1 MSHPHIDPTGS
12 RPEPQ
17 QRVAGG
23 TAAELGHPLLEL
35 RWYGELA
42 RLLADPVMCGR
53 GVPRGD
59 GRSVLLLPGFLAGD
73 SSLSLLAL
81 FLRRIGYRPI
91 RCGIWF
97 NSGCFA
103 TFDRRMVDRLVGAHE
118 RSGRRV
124 AIIGHSRGAHY
135 ARSLAARHPNL
146 VSDVVAMG
154 AGLED
159 PLDVSALCHTGA
171 VAVRTVL
178 HTGDPRRAALG
189 CLTAGCTCAPS
200 RAFNMAV
207 PNQVRVTSIF
217 SRTDGVVRWS
227 SCVVDYATCVE
238 VPGSHL
244 GMMCSRH
251 TYRAVAHALA
261 EPSSSDSSDSEI
273 SPVTTGRKNDG

>member
-1 MSHPHIDPTGS
+1 MNHPLFDPTGS
-12 RPEPQ
+12 QPEPPTT
-17 QRVAGG
+17 AAAG
-23 TAAELGHPLLEL
+23 TAAEFGHPLLEL

-42 RLLADPVMCGR
+42 RLVADPVMCGR

-59 GRSVLLLPGFLAGD
+59 GRD

-91 RCGIWF
+91 RCGIRF

-103 TFDRRMVDRLVGAHE
+103 TFDRRMVGKLVRAHD

-124 AIIGHSRGAHY
+124 AIIGHSRGGHY

-146 VSDVVAMG
+146 VSHVVAMG
-154 AGLED
+154 TGLED
-159 PLDVSALCHTGA
+159 PLDVSALCHWATVTA
-171 VAVRTVL
+171 QTVL
-178 HTGDPRRAALG
+178 HTGDPQRAALG

-207 PNQVRVTSIF
+207 PNQVRMTSIF

-227 SCVVDYATCVE
+227 SCVADYATCVE
-238 VPGSHL
+238 IPGSHL

-251 TYRAVAHALA
+251 AYRAVAHALA
-261 EPSSSDSSDSEI
+261 QPS
-273 SPVTTGRKNDG
+273 R

>member
-1 MSHPHIDPTGS
+1 MNHAQIDQTRS
-12 RPEPQ
+12 LPEPQ
-17 QRVAGG
+17 ARMADG
-23 TAAELGHPLLEL
+23 TAGRLGHPLLEL

-42 RLLADPVMCGR
+42 RLLTDPVMCGR

-91 RCGIWF
+91 QCEIWF

-103 TFDRRMVDRLVGAHE
+103 TFDRRMVDQLVGAHD

-124 AIIGHSRGAHY
+124 AIIGHSRGGHF

-146 VSDVVAMG
+146 VSHAVVMG
-154 AGLED
+154 TGLED
-159 PLDVSALCHTGA
+159 PLDVSALSRWAATA
-171 VAVRTVL
+171 AQTVL

-189 CLTAGCTCAPS
+189 CLTAGCTCMPS
-200 RAFNMAV
+200 QAFTTAV
-207 PNQVRVTSIF
+207 PDQVRMTSIF
-217 SRTDGVVRWS
+217 SRTDGVVRWL
-227 SCVVDYATCVE
+227 SCVADYASCVE

-244 GMMCSRH
+244 GMICNRH
-251 TYRAVAHALA
+251 AYRAVAQALA
-261 EPSSSDSSDSEI
+261 EPSSGDSSE
-273 SPVTTGRKNDG
+273 

>member
-1 MSHPHIDPTGS
+1 MSHPHFDPTGS
-12 RPEPQ
+12 QPEPQ
-17 QRVAGG
+17 QSVAGG

-73 SSLSLLAL
+73 NSLSLLAL

-91 RCGIWF
+91 QCGIWV

-103 TFDRRMVDRLVGAHE
+103 TFDRRMVERLLGAHD

-124 AIIGHSRGAHY
+124 AIIGHSRGGHY

-146 VSDVVAMG
+146 VSHAVVMG
-154 AGLED
+154 TGLED
-159 PLDVSALCHTGA
+159 PLDVSALCRWAA
-171 VAVRTVL
+171 VTAQTVL
-178 HTGDPRRAALG
+178 HTGDPQRAALG
-189 CLTAGCTCAPS
+189 CLTADCTCAPS
-200 RAFNMAV
+200 QAFNMAV
-207 PNQVRVTSIF
+207 PDQVRMTSIF
-217 SRTDGVVRWS
+217 SRTDGVVRWL
-227 SCVVDYATCVE
+227 SCVADYATCVE

-244 GMMCSRH
+244 GMMCNRH
-251 TYRAVAHALA
+251 AYRAVAHALA
-261 EPSSSDSSDSEI
+261 QPSTS
-273 SPVTTGRKNDG
+273 R

>member
-1 MSHPHIDPTGS
+1 MNHPLFDPTGS
-12 RPEPQ
+12 EPEPPPI
-17 QRVAGG
+17 VAG
-23 TAAELGHPLLEL
+23 TAAGFGHPLLEL

-42 RLLADPVMCGR
+42 RLVADPVMGGR

-59 GRSVLLLPGFLAGD
+59 GRSVLLLPGLLAGD

-91 RCGIWF
+91 QCGIRL

-103 TFDRRMVDRLVGAHE
+103 TFDRRMVGKLVRAHD

-124 AIIGHSRGAHY
+124 AIIGHSRGGHY

-146 VSDVVAMG
+146 VSHVVTMG
-154 AGLED
+154 TGLED
-159 PLDVSALCHTGA
+159 PMDVSALCHWAAAT
-171 VAVRTVL
+171 VRTAL
-178 HTGDPRRAALG
+178 HTGDPQRAAFG

-207 PNQVRVTSIF
+207 SERVRMTSIF

-227 SCVVDYATCVE
+227 SCVADYADCVE

-244 GMMCSRH
+244 GMAFSRH
-251 TYRAVAHALA
+251 AYRAVAHALA
-261 EPSSSDSSDSEI
+261 EPS
-273 SPVTTGRKNDG
+273 R